1 MKRLVWLWM
10 ATCFTACHAVTPE
23 PQAAA
28 DSSEIVIHNSKLAA
42 IETAQI
48 KSEANPNAS
57 IASDNSHVL
66 SESMMMP
73 ADAQKTKSGY
83 AYVKLKPGTGE
94 KPKHTDAVKIFLR
107 VLNIEGTLIDA
118 GETTLSMARSTPFL
132 EEMLSVMSVGE
143 QIRVWGESQARIWE
157 IELLSIDMSFRAP
170 EDVAA
175 PPETAHVLNGF
186 EDVRWRIIEPGY
198 GELIQV
204 GQAFRIHASRW
215 NTQGEILESS
225 KDGRGMLLLFNNAY
239 AAQDPI
245 HHAVLQQMRPGMRVR
260 LWIPKTRLGIEH
272 DLVEDFWIVERLSQL
287 EPPSEMQVPTQDPHL
302 TVIEPDKA
310 WMRIEVTGDGRN
322 LTDQSAVLVDM
333 TCWNAETAQLIDA
346 TYLREKP
353 DIMDIKPELGIW
365 QKIMIQASVGTTL
378 TAWIKKEA
386 LPENV
391 GMDMTCRVQI
401 LDKAAAQENIAP
413 NEKENAE

>member
-1 MKRLVWLWM
+1 
-10 ATCFTACHAVTPE
+10 
-23 PQAAA
+23 
-28 DSSEIVIHNSKLAA
+28 
-42 IETAQI
+42 
-48 KSEANPNAS
+48 
-57 IASDNSHVL
+57 
-66 SESMMMP
+66 
-73 ADAQKTKSGY
+73 
-83 AYVKLKPGTGE
+83 
-94 KPKHTDAVKIFLR
+94 
-107 VLNIEGTLIDA
+107 
-118 GETTLSMARSTPFL
+118 MARSTPFL

-198 GELIQV
+198 GELIQA

-225 KDGRGMLLLFNNAY
+225 KDGRGMLLLFNNTY

-287 EPPSEMQVPTQDPHL
+287 EPPSEIQVPTQDPHL
-302 TVIEPDKA
+302 TVMEPDKA
-310 WMRIEVTGDGRN
+310 WMRIEMPGDGIN

-365 QKIMIQASVGTTL
+365 QKIMMQASVGTTL

-391 GMDMTCRVQI
+391 GMDMTCRVKI
-401 LDKAAAQENIAP
+401 LDQAAAKENAAAQENIAV
-413 NEKENAE
+413 K